1 MTKPIKITHSSAISP
16 ANNLYLG
23 DKLLKLV
30 FPWFC
35 GVASAEA
42 GVVVTVAVGVGVE
55 AGNIKVIAG
64 SGISVVVV
72 VFDGVIAGVF
82 DWDGALV
89 RPVGEG
95 VTV

>member
-1 MTKPIKITHSSAISP
+1 M
-16 ANNLYLG
+16 
-23 DKLLKLV
+23 
-30 FPWFC
+30 
-35 GVASAEA
+35 
-42 GVVVTVAVGVGVE
+42 TVAVGVGVE

-64 SGISVVVV
+64 SGISVVVA

-89 RPVGEG
+89 RPVGED